1 MTFRNPVERF
11 KNEPQ
16 NTCTQLIP
24 VTRSKCHTFFFY
36 LRLVL
41 VVLSDQEISQTFKR
55 KKSCKHDA
63 GNFGFV
69 TSWLLG

>member
-41 VVLSDQEISQTFKR
+41 VVFFRFVSEHLSLVSLT
-55 KKSCKHDA
+55 
-63 GNFGFV
+63 
-69 TSWLLG
+69 